1 MKNKYLIFCLLL
13 IAPFAL
19 LLFLSFFFG
28 PTGGFR
34 GMLKWAFRPFY
45 LRLRNLDIFLAG
57 AAVLRRCCVLLV
69 FTSARLLINGCIHL
83 YVFFADN

>member
-1 MKNKYLIFCLLL
+1 
-13 IAPFAL
+13 
-19 LLFLSFFFG
+19 
-28 PTGGFR
+28 
-34 GMLKWAFRPFY
+34 MLKWAFRPFY